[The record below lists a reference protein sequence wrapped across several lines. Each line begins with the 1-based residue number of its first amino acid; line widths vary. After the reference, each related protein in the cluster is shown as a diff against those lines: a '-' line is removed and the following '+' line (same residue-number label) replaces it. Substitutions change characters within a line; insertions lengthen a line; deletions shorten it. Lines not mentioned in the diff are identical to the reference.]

1 MFLEFITGSPYE
13 SLRKSGTSIRK
24 KKKKNPALLTPSTAS
39 AARLA
44 SVSQVQKMVWT
55 TVLALQNHAVI
66 TPPSDHRSTATG
78 AIFSGNSYSNVA
90 DTDMLSTYVLREP
103 SSSTGSI
110 ICVLCPVQNP
120 Q

>member
-1 MFLEFITGSPYE
+1 MFPEFITGSPYE

-24 KKKKNPALLTPSTAS
+24 KNKNKNPALLTPSTAS
-39 AARLA
+39 AARLV

-78 AIFSGNSYSNVA
+78 AIFSGNS
-90 DTDMLSTYVLREP
+90 
-103 SSSTGSI
+103 
-110 ICVLCPVQNP
+110 
-120 Q
+120 